1 MSSALGT
8 LEQEE
13 KCRRDLRASKL
24 IVVKIGASSLSDES
38 GSLDIKKIKSL
49 CDEIIAVKN
58 KGVDVILVSSGAIK
72 AGRAL
77 MRDQNKNGSMPSLQ
91 ALAAIGQVVLMEA
104 YRDTMAEKG
113 HKVAQI
119 LLTWDDFKNKRRLR
133 NLMNTINTLLS
144 LGVLPIINEN
154 DTIAVDEIKFGDN
167 DTLSALVAKYMQAD
181 LLVIL
186 SDVDGLYSGDPND
199 PSSKLISCVMN
210 VTPDIERLVQSSH
223 SGFGGMA
230 TKLKAAKIVM
240 SAGIPMVIANSST
253 DKVLEKI
260 LQGDKIGTL
269 FIAGGGG
276 M

>member
-1 MSSALGT
+1 MPSALGSS
-8 LEQEE
+8 EQEE

-24 IVVKIGASSLSDES
+24 VVVKIGASSLSDQS
-38 GSLDIKKIKSL
+38 GALDLKKIKSL

-58 KGVDVILVSSGAIK
+58 KGVDVILVSSGAIR

-91 ALAAIGQVVLMEA
+91 ALAAIGQVLLMEA
-104 YRDTMAEKG
+104 YRDIMAEKSY
-113 HKVAQI
+113 KVAQI
-119 LLTWDDFKNKRRLR
+119 LLTWDDFKNRRRLR

-167 DTLSALVAKYMQAD
+167 DTLSALVAKFMQAD

-199 PSSKLISCVMN
+199 PNSKLISCVAD
-210 VTPDIERLVQSSH
+210 VTPDIERLVKDSH

-230 TKLKAAKIVM
+230 TKLKAAKIVT
-240 SAGIPMVIANSST
+240 SAGIPMIIANSST
-253 DKVLEKI
+253 EKVLEKI
-260 LQGDKIGTL
+260 LSGNKVGTL
-269 FIAGGGG
+269 FLAGGVI
-276 M
+276 

>member
-13 KCRRDLRASKL
+13 KCRRDLKASKL

-38 GSLDIKKIKSL
+38 GSIDLKKIKSL
-49 CDEIIAVKN
+49 CDGIIAVK
-58 KGVDVILVSSGAIK
+58 KRGVDVILVSSGAIRAGK
-72 AGRAL
+72 AI
-77 MRDQNKNGSMPSLQ
+77 MRDQNRNGSMPSLQ
-91 ALAAIGQVVLMEA
+91 ALAAIGQVLLMEA
-104 YRDTMAEKG
+104 YRDAMAEKG
-113 HKVAQI
+113 YKVAQI

-144 LGVLPIINEN
+144 FGVLPIINEN
-154 DTIAVDEIKFGDN
+154 DTIAVEEIKFGDN

-186 SDVDGLYSGDPND
+186 SDVNGLYSGDPKD
-199 PSSKLISCVMN
+199 PNSKLISCVAN
-210 VTPDIERLVQSSH
+210 VTPEIERLAQNSF

-230 TKLKAAKIVM
+230 TKLKAAKIVT
-240 SAGIPMVIANSST
+240 SAGIPMIIAKSSA

-260 LQGDKIGTL
+260 LSGDRIGTL
-269 FIAGGGG
+269 FLAGGGI
-276 M
+276 

>member
-1 MSSALGT
+1 MPSALGSS
-8 LEQEE
+8 EQEE

-24 IVVKIGASSLSDES
+24 VVVKIGASSLSDQS
-38 GSLDIKKIKSL
+38 GALDLKKIKSL

-58 KGVDVILVSSGAIK
+58 KGVDVILVSSGAIR

-91 ALAAIGQVVLMEA
+91 ALAAIGQVLLMEA
-104 YRDTMAEKG
+104 YRDIMAEKG
-113 HKVAQI
+113 YKVAQI
-119 LLTWDDFKNKRRLR
+119 LLTWDDFKNRRRLR

-167 DTLSALVAKYMQAD
+167 DTLSALVAKFMQAD

-199 PSSKLISCVMN
+199 PNSKLISCVAD
-210 VTPDIERLVQSSH
+210 VTPDIERLV
-223 SGFGGMA
+223 
-230 TKLKAAKIVM
+230 K
-240 SAGIPMVIANSST
+240 
-253 DKVLEKI
+253 D
-260 LQGDKIGTL
+260 
-269 FIAGGGG
+269 
-276 M
+276 

>member
-1 MSSALGT
+1 MPSALGSS
-8 LEQEE
+8 EQEE

-24 IVVKIGASSLSDES
+24 VVVKIGASSLSDQS
-38 GSLDIKKIKSL
+38 GALDLKKIKSL

-58 KGVDVILVSSGAIK
+58 KGVDVILVSSGAIR

-91 ALAAIGQVVLMEA
+91 ALAAIGQVLLMEA
-104 YRDTMAEKG
+104 YRDIMAEKG
-113 HKVAQI
+113 YKVAQI
-119 LLTWDDFKNKRRLR
+119 LLTWDDFKNRRRLR

-167 DTLSALVAKYMQAD
+167 DTLSALVAKFMQAD

-199 PSSKLISCVMN
+199 PNSKLISCVAD
-210 VTPDIERLVQSSH
+210 VTPDIERLVKDSH

-230 TKLKAAKIVM
+230 TKLKAAKIVT
-240 SAGIPMVIANSST
+240 SAGIPMIIANSST
-253 DKVLEKI
+253 EKVLEKI
-260 LQGDKIGTL
+260 LSGNKVGTL
-269 FIAGGGG
+269 FLAGGVI
-276 M
+276 